1 MGAGM
6 AKLPRREFLHLAAG
20 AATFSVSLPTARA
33 DTYPSRPVRILV
45 GVAAGGVADTEA
57 RLMGQWLSERTGQ
70 PFIIE
75 NRLGSATNV
84 ATELVVKAGPDGYTL
99 LSVGTPNAVNATL
112 YDNLNFNFMRDIA
125 LVAGVMRVPNVMSVN
140 PSFPAKTVP
149 EFIAYA
155 KANPGKISFGSGGS
169 GTSLHMAAELF
180 KIQAEVNMVHVPYRG
195 EAPALA
201 DLLGGQVQVVFGTM
215 PTSIALVKADKVRA
229 LAVTSATRSEL
240 LPDIPT
246 VSDFLPGYE
255 ASFFGGFG
263 APKNTPP
270 EIVEKLNR
278 EINAGLSDTN
288 FKARLTN
295 LGGTALPGS
304 PGEFGKLVADETE
317 KWAKVIKFANI
328 KPE

>member
-1 MGAGM
+1 M
-6 AKLPRREFLHLAAG
+6 KPSRRKFLHLATV
-20 AATFSVSLPTARA
+20 AAALPAVSRIARA
-33 DTYPSRPVRILV
+33 DTYPSRPVHILV

-57 RLMGQWLSERTGQ
+57 RLMGQWLSERIGQ

-75 NRLGSATNV
+75 NRLGSATNL
-84 ATELVVKAGPDGYTL
+84 ATELAVNAAPDGYTL

-125 LVAGVMRVPNVMSVN
+125 PIAGVMRVPNVMSVN
-140 PSFPAKTVP
+140 PSFPARTVP

-155 KANPGKISFGSGGS
+155 RANPGKISFGSGGS

-180 KIQAEVNMVHVPYRG
+180 KIAAEVNMVHVPYRG

-215 PTSIALVKADKVRA
+215 PSSIALVKADKVRA

-246 VSDFLPGYE
+246 LSDFLPGYE

-270 EIVEKLNR
+270 EIVERLNK
-278 EINAGLSDTN
+278 EINAGLSDPN
-288 FKARLTN
+288 FKARLTD

-304 PGEFGKLVADETE
+304 PAEFGKLIADETE
-317 KWAKVIKFANI
+317 KWAKVIKFAGI
-328 KPE
+328 KP

>member
-1 MGAGM
+1 M
-6 AKLPRREFLHLAAG
+6 KFPRRKFLHLATV
-20 AATFSVSLPTARA
+20 AAALPAVSRIARA
-33 DTYPSRPVRILV
+33 DTYPSRTVHIFV

-57 RLMGQWLSERTGQ
+57 RLMGQWLSERIGQ
-70 PFIIE
+70 PFVIE
-75 NRLGSATNV
+75 NRLGSATNL
-84 ATELVVKAGPDGYTL
+84 ATELVVTAAPDGYTL

-112 YDNLNFNFMRDIA
+112 YDNLSFNFMRDIA
-125 LVAGVMRVPNVMSVN
+125 PIAGVMRVPNVMSVN
-140 PSFPAKTVP
+140 PSFPARTVP

-155 KANPGKISFGSGGS
+155 RANPGKISFGSGGS

-180 KIQAEVNMVHVPYRG
+180 KIAAEVNMVHVPYRG

-215 PTSIALVKADKVRA
+215 PSSIALVKADKLRA

-246 VSDFLPGYE
+246 LSDFLPGYE

-263 APKNTPP
+263 APKDTPP
-270 EIVEKLNR
+270 EIVERLNK
-278 EINAGLSDTN
+278 EINAGLSDPN
-288 FKARLTN
+288 FKARLTD

-304 PGEFGKLVADETE
+304 SAEFGKLVADETE
-317 KWAKVIKFANI
+317 KWAKVIKSAGI
-328 KPE
+328 KP

>member
-1 MGAGM
+1 M
-6 AKLPRREFLHLAAG
+6 KFPRRKFLHLATV
-20 AATFSVSLPTARA
+20 AAALPAVSRIARA
-33 DTYPSRPVRILV
+33 DTYPSRTVHIFV

-57 RLMGQWLSERTGQ
+57 RLMGQWLSERIGQ
-70 PFIIE
+70 PFVIE
-75 NRLGSATNV
+75 NRLGSATNL
-84 ATELVVKAGPDGYTL
+84 ATELVVTAAPDGYTL

-112 YDNLNFNFMRDIA
+112 YDNLSFNFMRDIA
-125 LVAGVMRVPNVMSVN
+125 PIAGVMRVPNVMSVN
-140 PSFPAKTVP
+140 PSFPARTVP

-155 KANPGKISFGSGGS
+155 RANPGKISFGSGGS

-180 KIQAEVNMVHVPYRG
+180 KIAAEVNMVHVPYRG

-215 PTSIALVKADKVRA
+215 PSSIALVKADKLRA

-246 VSDFLPGYE
+246 LSDFLPGYE

-263 APKNTPP
+263 APKDTPP
-270 EIVEKLNR
+270 EIVERLNK
-278 EINAGLSDTN
+278 EINAGLSDPN
-288 FKARLTN
+288 FKARLTD

-304 PGEFGKLVADETE
+304 PAEFGKLVADETE
-317 KWAKVIKFANI
+317 KWAKVIKSAGI
-328 KPE
+328 KP